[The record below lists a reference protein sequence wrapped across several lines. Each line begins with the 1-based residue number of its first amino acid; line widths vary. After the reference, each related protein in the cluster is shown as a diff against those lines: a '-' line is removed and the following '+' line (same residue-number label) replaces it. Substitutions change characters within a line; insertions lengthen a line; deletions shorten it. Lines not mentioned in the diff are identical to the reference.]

1 MVLSTLFRSIVLM
14 LSIVLYMQKVRYVS
28 NRHVAHDVDMDRTG
42 HIIEKQ
48 ND

>member
-1 MVLSTLFRSIVLM
+1 
-14 LSIVLYMQKVRYVS
+14 VRYVS
-28 NRHVAHDVDMDRTG
+28 NSHVAHDVDMDRTLG